1 MDIRI
6 RKHAQVLINYS
17 LELKKDEK
25 LIINADVTCLTLA
38 KEVYREAL
46 KVGAFP
52 QLHISDSEVA
62 EIFLNEANEKQ
73 LNFHHENEYLNVKEF
88 DAFVTIIGTANT
100 RTLSNVD
107 TQKQKIRMVG
117 SKEIMDIYQARMK
130 AKELRWVGTM
140 FPTQGYAQEAN
151 MSLSEFEEFI
161 YAGCKLNSD
170 DPITEWKK
178 VETEQNKICEIL
190 NTKSKIRFI
199 SDETDISMS
208 IKSRKWV
215 NCCGKVNF
223 PDGEVFTGPVE
234 DSVEGVIKFSFPAI
248 YNGKEVENVKLY
260 FEKGKV
266 IKATAD
272 KGLEFLEQMLDTDEG
287 SRYVGEIAIGTNYGI
302 NRLIKHMLFDEK
314 IGGTIHLALG
324 RSIPESLGVNNSLIH
339 WDMLCD
345 MKNGGKI
352 YADDELIYENGNFL
366 IDL

>member
-1 MDIRI
+1 
-6 RKHAQVLINYS
+6 
-17 LELKKDEK
+17 
-25 LIINADVTCLTLA
+25 
-38 KEVYREAL
+38 
-46 KVGAFP
+46 
-52 QLHISDSEVA
+52 
-62 EIFLNEANEKQ
+62 
-73 LNFHHENEYLNVKEF
+73 
-88 DAFVTIIGTANT
+88 
-100 RTLSNVD
+100 
-107 TQKQKIRMVG
+107 
-117 SKEIMDIYQARMK
+117 
-130 AKELRWVGTM
+130 
-140 FPTQGYAQEAN
+140 
-151 MSLSEFEEFI
+151 
-161 YAGCKLNSD
+161 
-170 DPITEWKK
+170 EWKK

-324 RSIPESLGVNNSLIH
+324 RSIPEELGVNNSLIH